1 MFSGIF
7 SSISLY
13 IILVLA
19 ATLSVSG
26 YLNYQYIGDIAVA
39 NKTIKDQAKVV
50 SDYENS
56 TKSAKQSCD
65 TDVQSVVEVA
75 AEQKE
80 LSTKIETV
88 VVKIASLQS
97 GVKKTVISAAKSATS
112 TKETS
117 NVEKQN
123 EFLVGP
129 ELLSLDLVLLLN
141 TAFCSVEPTD
151 SLCRSPGQS
160 TN

>member
-1 MFSGIF
+1 MLNSVSFYTILTLSG
-7 SSISLY
+7 L
-13 IILVLA
+13 
-19 ATLSVSG
+19 LSVSA
-26 YLNYQYIGDIAVA
+26 YFNCTQIQDIAVA
-39 NKTIKDQAKVV
+39 NKTIEDQAKVV
-50 SDYENS
+50 LDYENS
-56 TKSAKQSCD
+56 TKLAKQSCD

-80 LSTKIETV
+80 LSTKIGTV

-97 GVKKTVISAAKSATS
+97 GVKKPVISAAKSATS

-151 SLCRSPGQS
+151 DLCRSPGQS
-160 TN
+160 IN

>member
-1 MFSGIF
+1 MLN
-7 SSISLY
+7 SISFYTFLT
-13 IILVLA
+13 LSGL
-19 ATLSVSG
+19 LSVSA
-26 YLNYQYIGDIAVA
+26 YFNYTQIQDIAVA
-39 NKTIKDQAKVV
+39 NKTIEDQAKVV

-56 TKSAKQSCD
+56 TKLAKQSCD

-97 GVKKTVISAAKSATS
+97 GVKRPVISAAKSATS

-141 TAFCSVEPTD
+141 TAFCNVEPTD
-151 SLCRSPGQS
+151 DLCRSHGQS